1 MLILFLLSKS
11 AVIFLGFHLDI
22 FEQVFELLKIFS
34 IILRRLICPANK
46 QKLFTA
52 TNNKT
57 NIVVQNKYFLR
68 HITISLRLGKSDY
81 VFPQGKEQLNYI
93 ISQLHFIRSLHF
105 ALNLMISKQRKSR
118 QNFLS
123 ILYPGIIQIHQSN
136 YNFNSHKYYY
146 YNNWNSNKKTYKN
159 KQNNVAYVNICK
171 TDVFFFCAST

>member
-52 TNNKT
+52 TNTKT
-57 NIVVQNKYFLR
+57 NIVVQNKYILR
-68 HITISLRLGKSDY
+68 HITIKNISLRLGKSDY
-81 VFPQGKEQLNYI
+81 LFAVFPQGKEQLNYI
-93 ISQLHFIRSLHF
+93 NISQLHFIRSLHF
-105 ALNLMISKQRKSR
+105 APNLMISEQRKSR

-123 ILYPGIIQIHQSN
+123 SRQHNFNIVPGCNSKRIQIHQSTFS
-136 YNFNSHKYYY
+136 YL
-146 YNNWNSNKKTYKN
+146 
-159 KQNNVAYVNICK
+159 
-171 TDVFFFCAST
+171 